1 VYLSPHPHLSN
12 MSDTYSNYGGD
23 YNSEIS
29 EHQRDLI
36 DTFFDVYNDS
46 DADDAMDSAVLRQ
59 GRRNKK
65 NDELLKTM
73 DKGFAILYPK
83 SKNPIAYFH
92 TDTNP
97 GSTIRNALTGQYETG
112 FKFGSANEDL
122 FFKVNQKSP
131 TSSDMHILFYDSP
144 EQYEK
149 HFRTTIQD
157 ATVKGWWSDKSAR
170 RRKEFTAIQD
180 RRSANVA
187 TIVR

>member
-1 VYLSPHPHLSN
+1 
-12 MSDTYSNYGGD
+12 MSDYDGSSYHADEAYSEM
-23 YNSEIS
+23 SEQ
-29 EHQRDLI
+29 QRELI

-46 DADDAMDSAVLRQ
+46 DADDAVETP
-59 GRRNKK
+59 RRNKK

-73 DKGFAILYPK
+73 DKGFAILYPR

-97 GSTIRNALTGQYETG
+97 GSTIRNALTGQYESG

-157 ATVKGWWSDKSAR
+157 AAVKGKWSDKSAR

-180 RRSANVA
+180 RRLANVA